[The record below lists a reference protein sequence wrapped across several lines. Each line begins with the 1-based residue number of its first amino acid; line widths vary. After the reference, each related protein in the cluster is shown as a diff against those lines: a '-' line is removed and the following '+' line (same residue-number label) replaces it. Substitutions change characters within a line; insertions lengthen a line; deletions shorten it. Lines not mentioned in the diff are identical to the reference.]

1 MPLYLPKV
9 YENLTTKQMKK
20 PINTLRLGLAKS
32 LLLTVVGAVAFLS
45 CTDNTRD
52 CDPASTYQY
61 AAMTDSLTAGL
72 KWPADLDIRV
82 FADAGLVPSPAC
94 MAVSALGDVYVG
106 VDKMGSLGKD
116 MGHGAV
122 VKLIDCNGDGILDT
136 HTEFAKVDNP
146 RGILAMGHK
155 VYVLHTRFSPE
166 TEKAE
171 NMDLIVFEDNDNDG
185 VADSAARLLITDLS
199 NPTYL
204 AERGTDHATNGIQL
218 GIDGWIYIAVG
229 DFGFH
234 NATGRDGTRLT
245 MLGGGVLR
253 VRPDGTEMEI
263 YTHGLRNIYDVAI
276 DPLMNMFTR
285 DNTNDGGGW
294 NIRFSHQLQTGEYG
308 YPLLFKHYTEEI
320 IPALVDVG
328 GGSGT
333 GSLYLNDHRWPDAY
347 NNTPL
352 MADWGRSYLYKH
364 PVAADGPTF
373 TQTEEPFI
381 QLPQITDVDIDGSGI
396 MYLSAWDGAG
406 YSGSP
411 DVGYVVRVVPDGWEY
426 QPFADVT
433 QLADRKLVA
442 LLESP
447 DAKARQAAQFE
458 LLSRNPS
465 DRVASSVW
473 KLVETESL
481 GKAQRVAA
489 LYTYAQLAGRAGID
503 RLVEATQ
510 DATLQEFALRAL
522 ADRKG
527 LADAIPAEPFL
538 AALQSDNPRVKAVA
552 TIGVGRLGIR
562 KAIGQL
568 LDTGVPASFRAPAL
582 GTEGPH
588 ATPNAEIIIPHLTV
602 RTLVALDAVAECIDA
617 LGSEQT
623 DMALWTM
630 RYFHDDRV
638 VDALIGAYDHTDDT
652 VYREKIINTLARIY
666 HREPAYDT
674 SWWWGTRPDT
684 HGPYYKTE
692 EWTSTPAIRGF
703 LIAQWDAAGR
713 ADRRFFSAL
722 NTKYR
727 LGIDRFGTV
736 DLEKAREDAAL
747 VDLEAIKNK
756 KGQVGESSIED
767 ILLALQR
774 IQGDPEAGAALFVQ
788 QGCVACHSVD
798 ASEPQK
804 GPFMGQ
810 VGSIMNREQIAES
823 ILKPNASISQ
833 GFGTVQI
840 ELNNGQMYVGFVTAE
855 SAEKLTIRNVA
866 GVATEIKAA
875 EIKDRRELDMSM
887 MPEGL
892 ANALSYEELAS
903 LVAYLEKQK

>member
-1 MPLYLPKV
+1 
-9 YENLTTKQMKK
+9 
-20 PINTLRLGLAKS
+20 
-32 LLLTVVGAVAFLS
+32 
-45 CTDNTRD
+45 
-52 CDPASTYQY
+52 
-61 AAMTDSLTAGL
+61 MTDSLAAGL
-72 KWPADLDIRV
+72 KWPEDLDISV
-82 FADAGLVPSPAC
+82 FADAALVPSPAC

-116 MGHGAV
+116 MGYGAI
-122 VKLIDCNGDGILDT
+122 VKLIDCNGDGILDA

-146 RGILAMGHK
+146 RGILAMGNK
-155 VYVLHTRFSPE
+155 VFVLHTRFSSE
-166 TEKAE
+166 TGKAE
-171 NMDLIVFEDNDNDG
+171 NMDLVLFVDSDNDG
-185 VADSAARLLITDLS
+185 VADSAAQPLITGLS

-234 NATGRDGTRLT
+234 KATDREGTQLT

-253 VRPDGTEMEI
+253 VRPDGTEMEV
-263 YTHGLRNIYDVAI
+263 YTHGTRNIYDVAI

-294 NIRFSHQLQTGEYG
+294 NIRFSHQLQSGEYG

-333 GSLYLNDHRWPDAY
+333 GALYLNDHRWPDSY

-364 PVAADGPTF
+364 PVTADGPTF
-373 TQTEEPFI
+373 TQAEEPFI

-411 DVGYVVRVVPDGWEY
+411 DIGYLVRVVPKAWEY
-426 QPFADVT
+426 EPFADVT
-433 QLADRKLVA
+433 QKSDRQLVA

-458 LLSRNPS
+458 LLGRNP
-465 DRVASSVW
+465 DERVASRVW

-481 GKAQRVAA
+481 DKPQRVGA
-489 LYTYAQLAGRAGID
+489 LYTYAQLTGKAGIE

-522 ADRKG
+522 ADRKR
-527 LADAIPAEPFL
+527 LANAVPAEPFL
-538 AALQSDNPRVKAVA
+538 AALQSNNPRLRAVA

-562 KAIGQL
+562 KAIDQL
-568 LDTGVPASFRAPAL
+568 LDINVPASFKAPAL

-588 ATPNAEIIIPHLTV
+588 ATPNAEIIIPHLSV
-602 RTLVALDAVAECIDA
+602 RALVALDAVEECIDA

-623 DMALWTM
+623 DMALWAM

-638 VDALIGAYDHTDDT
+638 VDALIGAYDRTDDPA
-652 VYREKIINTLARIY
+652 YREKIINTLARIY
-666 HREPAYDT
+666 HREPAYDA

-684 HGPYYKTE
+684 HGPYYRTE
-692 EWTSTPAIRGF
+692 EWSSTPAIRGF
-703 LIAQWDAAGR
+703 LTAQWEAAGTGGR
-713 ADRRFFSAL
+713 DFYRAL

-727 LGIDRFGTV
+727 LGIDRFGTI
-736 DLEKAREDAAL
+736 DLEIARAEAAK

-767 ILLALQR
+767 VLLALQQ
-774 IQGDPEAGAALFVQ
+774 IKGDPEAGAALFVQ
-788 QGCVACHSVD
+788 QGCVACHTVD
-798 ASEPQK
+798 ASGPMK

-810 VGSIMNREQIAES
+810 IGSIMNREQIAES

-833 GFGTVQI
+833 GFATVQI

-855 SAEKLTIRNVA
+855 SAEKVTLNNIA
-866 GVATEIKAA
+866 GVATEIKTAD
-875 EIKDRRELDMSM
+875 IKDRRELEMSM

-892 ANALSYEELAS
+892 ANSLSYEELAS
-903 LVAYLEKQK
+903 LVTYLERQK